1 MLLKRGGKV
10 ADTISASWRSY
21 ARTAL
26 ERPLG
31 VRPDGQAPVA
41 FHRGRPRALHAVQRR
56 LAARE
61 RASSTCG
68 VAGALLGAYTRNGKI
83 MARADLILTLI
94 KASRQGNDLQVR
106 KAVEAMAADERA
118 KNHTIL
124 ADRLLAQLQSGNGRH
139 GRQTPLL
146 ARSASSPLVAETLP
160 ARCLADLIL
169 SVEAAETV
177 RELVAEQ
184 HRADV
189 LRSYSLEPRN
199 RVLLA
204 GPPGNGKTTLAE
216 ALAHALNVPFLVVRY
231 EAVIGSYLGETAQRI
246 AQVFEHAKSRHC
258 VLFFDEFDSVG
269 KERGDLHETG
279 EIKRVVSSL
288 LLQIDALPSYVVA
301 VAASN
306 HPELLDRAVWRRF
319 QIRLAL
325 PGPTQGQM
333 RGMVPAFREA
343 AWPATRP
350 VAPQPRPATAWTE
363 LLRG

>member
-1 MLLKRGGKV
+1 
-10 ADTISASWRSY
+10 
-21 ARTAL
+21 
-26 ERPLG
+26 
-31 VRPDGQAPVA
+31 
-41 FHRGRPRALHAVQRR
+41 
-56 LAARE
+56 
-61 RASSTCG
+61 
-68 VAGALLGAYTRNGKI
+68 

-94 KASRQGNDLQVR
+94 KASRQGDDVQVR
-106 KAVEAMAADERA
+106 KAVEAHAADERA

-146 ARSASSPLVAETLP
+146 SRSAAGPLVADTVPSRSLS
-160 ARCLADLIL
+160 DLIL
-169 SVEAAETV
+169 SSATAEAVT
-177 RELVAEQ
+177 ELVSEQ
-184 HRADV
+184 HRADL

-231 EAVIGSYLGETAQRI
+231 EAVIGSCLGETAQRI
-246 AQVFEHAKSRHC
+246 AQVFEHASSRHC
-258 VLFFDEFDSVG
+258 VLFFDEFDSIG

-288 LLQIDALPSYVVA
+288 LLQIDVLPSYVVA

-319 QIRLAL
+319 QIRVSL
-325 PGPTQGQM
+325 PAPTQGQIEEW
-333 RGMVPAFREA
+333 FRRFEQ
-343 AWPATRP
+343 RHG
-350 VAPQPRPATAWTE
+350 QPLGISPRSLAQR
-363 LLRG
+363 LRGLSYSEVEDFGTDVLRRIVLGQPDADIRRIVERRLRQWKGRFTLNPTGGRAENA

>member
-1 MLLKRGGKV
+1 MRGRTSRPRPAPLQGRL
-10 ADTISASWRSY
+10 AAE
-21 ARTAL
+21 ARG
-26 ERPLG
+26 RG
-31 VRPDGQAPVA
+31 RRQ
-41 FHRGRPRALHAVQRR
+41 HRGRPRALHAVQRR
-56 LAARE
+56 VAARE

-68 VAGALLGAYTRNGKI
+68 VAGAVLGAYTRNGKI

-94 KASRQGNDLQVR
+94 KASRQGDDLQVR

-184 HRADV
+184 HRADL

-216 ALAHALNVPFLVVRY
+216 AELSFR
-231 EAVIGSYLGETAQRI
+231 GSAARRD
-246 AQVFEHAKSRHC
+246 QVESQMR
-258 VLFFDEFDSVG
+258 D
-269 KERGDLHETG
+269 
-279 EIKRVVSSL
+279 I
-288 LLQIDALPSYVVA
+288 
-301 VAASN
+301 VAA
-306 HPELLDRAVWRRF
+306 LGA
-319 QIRLAL
+319 QL
-325 PGPTQGQM
+325 PGGQSAGW
-333 RGMVPAFREA
+333 RGLHADA
-343 AWPATRP
+343 SSANTGND
-350 VAPQPRPATAWTE
+350 
-363 LLRG
+363 RGGESECL